1 MIKKF
6 LKKRWYIVA
15 VIILVL
21 AGVFYNTNATK
32 EKQQK
37 QKAYTVKR
45 QTLKNSLSISG
56 EVNADQKTVLRFQTS
71 GRLSWVGVKEGDYV
85 KKYQAIASLDQRD
98 VKKELQKQL
107 NDFMKTRW
115 DLDQSREDVKDKAI
129 TDKMQRILD
138 KAQFDLN
145 NSIIDVELQSLAVE
159 YSTLISPIEGVVVRV
174 GSPYAGVNVTPAQ
187 AEFEIVNLNTV
198 YFSASADQT
207 DVVNLS
213 DGKQADITLDPYPDE
228 VIPGEVKSIA
238 FTPKAGE
245 TGTVYEAKIY
255 FTQNNND
262 YRYRLGMTG
271 DANFVTKVMTDV
283 LTIPVSYIKT
293 ENGKKYVSKSKN
305 GQIVKQTIEVGDTVD
320 SSAVV
325 TSGLSEGDIIYD

>member
-6 LKKRWYIVA
+6 LKKRWYVVA
-15 VIILVL
+15 VIILV
-21 AGVFYNTNATK
+21 AGGVFYNTNVTK

-37 QKAYTVKR
+37 QKVYTVKR
-45 QTLKNSLSISG
+45 QTLKESLSISG

-115 DLDQSREDVKDKAI
+115 DLDQSREDVKDKAL

-145 NSIIDVELQSLAVE
+145 NSIIDVELQNLAVE
-159 YSTLISPIEGVVVRV
+159 YSTLIAPIEGIVVRV

-187 AEFEIVNLNTV
+187 AEFEIVNPNAV
-198 YFSASADQT
+198 YFSATADQA

-213 DGKQADITLDPYPDE
+213 DGKQADITLDPYPDAA
-228 VIPGEVKSIA
+228 ISGQVKGIA

-245 TGTVYEAKIY
+245 TGTVYEVKIY
-255 FTQNNND
+255 FTQNNSD

-271 DANFVTKVMTDV
+271 DANFITKVIANV
-283 LTIPVSYIKT
+283 LAVPVTYIKT
-293 ENGKKYVSKSKN
+293 ENGKKYVSKSEK
-305 GQIVKQTIEVGDTVD
+305 GKIVKQTVEIGDTVD
-320 SSAVV
+320 SSAQI
-325 TSGLSEGDIIYD
+325 TSGLLEGDIIYD